1 MSNFEEH
8 LFGRIAVLNGYITV
22 EQLEEGLE
30 IQRNATTARP
40 LLIGKILRSKGYLL
54 EWQLKKIVDI
64 RRKKVRKMM
73 RNSEDLLQAERD
85 FRRHVIVENI
95 VSPVDME
102 EAVLEQRR
110 LHRLNIQVTIWE
122 VLVNLGR
129 LAVNEVLE
137 ILALKGHK
145 IMTCRSCD
153 LCFQVGRD
161 SPTDRFFCSQCG
173 RELTEPPY
181 LDFVRTDGIVQGRP
195 VVNLRDD
202 EVDHALIVE
211 ST

>member
-1 MSNFEEH
+1 MSSFEEH

-30 IQRNATTARP
+30 IQRNATNARP

-64 RRKKVRKMM
+64 RRSKVRKMM

-95 VSPVDME
+95 VSPADME
-102 EAVLEQRR
+102 DAVLEQRR

-137 ILALKGHK
+137 VLALKNHK

-153 LCFQVGRD
+153 LCFQVAGD
-161 SPTDRFFCSQCG
+161 NPTDRFFCTQCG

-202 EVDHALIVE
+202 EVDHELIVE
-211 ST
+211 AT

>member
-1 MSNFEEH
+1 MSSFEEH

-22 EQLEEGLE
+22 EQLEECLE
-30 IQRNATTARP
+30 IQRNATNARP

-64 RRKKVRKMM
+64 RRNKVRKMM

-95 VSPVDME
+95 VSPGDME

-137 ILALKGHK
+137 VLALKNHK

-153 LCFQVGRD
+153 LCFQVAGD
-161 SPTDRFFCSQCG
+161 SPTDRFFCTQCG

-202 EVDHALIVE
+202 EVDHELIVE
-211 ST
+211 AT